1 MGDKIDMYH
10 FLTQDLYDRLLA
22 NGKEQQALSER
33 DEWKDHVPV
42 VLLFLPGTGC
52 RWLLTEVNPDDPKIA
67 FGLCDLGMGFPEQG
81 SVSLE
86 ELADLRNP
94 FGQKV
99 EREKSFRTDRTLGDL
114 TDLAQQYRRIVLPQ
128 EINLPGND
136 RGR

>member
-1 MGDKIDMYH
+1 MVH

-33 DEWKDHVPV
+33 EEWKDHVPV
-42 VLLFLPGTGC
+42 VLLELPETGC
-52 RWLLTEVNPDDPKIA
+52 RWLLTEVNPDDPGIA
-67 FGLCDLGMGFPEQG
+67 FGLCDLGLGFPEQG

-86 ELADLRNP
+86 ELAELRNP

-99 EREKSFRTDRTLGDL
+99 ERNRSFHTDQSLGYY
-114 TDLAQQYRRIVLPQ
+114 TDLANQYRRIVLPQ
-128 EINLPGND
+128 ELTSPPTLD